1 MSLRKKIVAMC
12 VGNVILVTLIVGGIM
27 TVQMNRLTDHAVQ
40 ANNEFSNIAGE
51 MSASSMTAQIRQ
63 RMQDLTDSNARL
75 ADARFEE
82 LENQVSLLADLS
94 QQVFSHPDQYSA
106 REIPLPDASN
116 DGELSVQ
123 FLHSASVTDLD
134 DPDVAERMGLLGN
147 LADTLYEVN
156 THFENMASD
165 YVAVEPGLLIQA
177 DYISGSKFDADGQIL
192 PYEADTRPWYQ
203 GAKETGSTYF
213 TPVSR
218 DAHTDG
224 TGIMCGVPIYV
235 DDQFIGVAGAGMY
248 LSNIEQMVAD
258 IRLGSEGY
266 ACIINQDGQVI
277 FSPKEEGEL
286 RVDTDTQ
293 ADLRRADNAA
303 LSSVVHSVLS
313 GTSGIT
319 TLEMDGARYYI
330 AYAPMSTV
338 GWGFL
343 TVLGEEEIL
352 APTNKLLNQM
362 GVSAQQSIDTMKHT
376 VSVSLVTLEV
386 TVVFFCLLAALLAFA
401 LSTHIVKPIRLL
413 TDRVSSLDGDNLD
426 FTWEIKNKNSQDET
440 TVLAGAFLD
449 MTQKMKEYIANITEI
464 TAEKERIGAE
474 LNVATKIQADM
485 LPKIFPAFPGRTEF
499 DVYAQMDP
507 AKEVGGDFYDY
518 FMIDD
523 DHLAI
528 VIADVSSKGVPAAL
542 FMVIAKT
549 LIKNHALNQESLGDV
564 FYKVNNQLCEG
575 NEEGMFVTA
584 WMGVL
589 TVSTGSFEYVNAGHN
604 PQLLMNNE
612 QYDWIHAK
620 PGFVLAGME
629 GIPYVSDTI
638 QLQHGARI
646 FLYTDGVTE
655 AQNPAHELFGE
666 ERLLQSLGRYG
677 RLPLQQM
684 LESVRGDIDA
694 FAGEAEQFD
703 DITMLAFEFK

>member
-1 MSLRKKIVAMC
+1 MSLRRKIIAIC
-12 VGNVILVTLIVGGIM
+12 VGSVILVTLTVGAIM
-27 TVQMNRLTDHAVQ
+27 TVQMNRLTDRAVQ
-40 ANNEFSNIAGE
+40 ANDEFAQIAGD
-51 MSASSMTAQIRQ
+51 MSASSMTEQLHQ
-63 RMQDLTDSNARL
+63 RMLNVTDCNARL
-75 ADARFEE
+75 ADAKFEE
-82 LENQVSLLADLS
+82 LENQVVMLANVTEDL
-94 QQVFSHPDQYSA
+94 FSNPDAYTP
-106 REIPLPDASN
+106 REIPLPDAAN

-123 FLHSASVTDLD
+123 LLHSASVTNLN
-134 DPDVAERMGLLGN
+134 DPVVAKRIGLLGN
-147 LADTLYEVN
+147 LQETLYEVN
-156 THFENMASD
+156 NNFENMASD
-165 YVAVEPGLLIQA
+165 YVAVEPGVLIQA
-177 DYISGSKFDADGQIL
+177 DYIAGSKFDADGQIL
-192 PYEADTRPWYQ
+192 PYEADTRPWYI
-203 GAKETGSTYF
+203 GAKESGTTYF

-218 DAHTDG
+218 DAHTEG

-248 LSNIEQMVAD
+248 LSNIEKLVSD
-258 IRLGSEGY
+258 IRLGTAGY

-286 RVDTDTQ
+286 MVSQDEQ
-293 ADLRRADNAA
+293 ADLRTSGNTELGA
-303 LSSVVHSVLS
+303 LVRSALAGS
-313 GTSGIT
+313 SGIT
-319 TLEMDGARYYI
+319 KLEMDGENYYI
-330 AYAPMSTV
+330 AYAPMTTV

-343 TVLGEEEIL
+343 TVLGEEEVL
-352 APTNKLLNQM
+352 TPTNELLAQM
-362 GVSAQQSIDTMKHT
+362 DVSAKQSVDSMEYTIH
-376 VSVSLVTLEV
+376 VSLITLEITLV
-386 TVVFFCLLAALLAFA
+386 IFCLLVALAAFLL
-401 LSTHIVKPIRLL
+401 SSHIVKPIQLL
-413 TDRVSSLDGDNLD
+413 TDSVSKYDGENWD
-426 FTWEIKNKNSQDET
+426 FQWKFKSKTDET
-440 TVLAGAFLD
+440 AILAGAFLE
-449 MTQKMKEYIANITEI
+449 MTKKMKEYIANITEI

-485 LPKIFPAFPGRTEF
+485 LPKIFPAFPGRSEF

-507 AKEVGGDFYDY
+507 AKEVGGDFYDF

-549 LIKNHALNQESLGDV
+549 LIKNHALNRESLDDV

-575 NEEGMFVTA
+575 NEEGMFVTS

-612 QYDWIHAK
+612 NYEWIHAK

-629 GIPYVSDTI
+629 GIPYASETL

-655 AQNPAHELFGE
+655 HQA
-666 ERLLQSLGRYG
+666 
-677 RLPLQQM
+677 
-684 LESVRGDIDA
+684 
-694 FAGEAEQFD
+694 
-703 DITMLAFEFK
+703 

>member
-1 MSLRKKIVAMC
+1 MSLRRKIIAIC
-12 VGNVILVTLIVGGIM
+12 VGSVILVTLTVGAIM
-27 TVQMNRLTDHAVQ
+27 TVQMNRLTDRAVQ
-40 ANNEFSNIAGE
+40 ANDEFAQIAGD
-51 MSASSMTAQIRQ
+51 MSASSMTEQLHQ
-63 RMQDLTDSNARL
+63 RMLNVTDCNARL
-75 ADARFEE
+75 ADAKFEE
-82 LENQVSLLADLS
+82 LENQVVMLANVTEDL
-94 QQVFSHPDQYSA
+94 FSNPDAYTP
-106 REIPLPDASN
+106 REIPLPDAAN

-123 FLHSASVTDLD
+123 LLHSASVTNLN
-134 DPDVAERMGLLGN
+134 DPVVAKRIGLLGN
-147 LADTLYEVN
+147 LQETLYEVN
-156 THFENMASD
+156 NNFENMASD
-165 YVAVEPGLLIQA
+165 YVAVEPGVLIQA
-177 DYISGSKFDADGQIL
+177 DYIAGSKFDADGQIL
-192 PYEADTRPWYQ
+192 PYEADTRPWYI
-203 GAKETGSTYF
+203 GAKESGTTYF

-218 DAHTDG
+218 DAHTEG

-248 LSNIEQMVAD
+248 LSNIEKLVSD
-258 IRLGSEGY
+258 IRLGTAGY

-286 RVDTDTQ
+286 MVSQDEQ
-293 ADLRRADNAA
+293 ADLRTSGNTELGA
-303 LSSVVHSVLS
+303 LVRSALAGS
-313 GTSGIT
+313 SGIT
-319 TLEMDGARYYI
+319 KLEMDGENYYI
-330 AYAPMSTV
+330 AYAPMTTV

-343 TVLGEEEIL
+343 TVLGEEEVL
-352 APTNKLLNQM
+352 TPTNELLAQM
-362 GVSAQQSIDTMKHT
+362 DVSAKQSVDSMEYTIH
-376 VSVSLVTLEV
+376 VSLITLEITLV
-386 TVVFFCLLAALLAFA
+386 IFCLLVALAAFLL
-401 LSTHIVKPIRLL
+401 SSHIVKPIQLL
-413 TDRVSSLDGDNLD
+413 TDSVSKYDGENWD
-426 FTWEIKNKNSQDET
+426 FQWKFKSKTDET
-440 TVLAGAFLD
+440 AILAGAFLE
-449 MTQKMKEYIANITEI
+449 MTKKMKEYIANITEI

-485 LPKIFPAFPGRTEF
+485 LPKIFPAFPGRSEF

-507 AKEVGGDFYDY
+507 AKEVGGDFYDF

-549 LIKNHALNQESLGDV
+549 LIKNHALNRESLDDV

-575 NEEGMFVTA
+575 NEEGMFVTS

-612 QYDWIHAK
+612 NYEWIHAK

-629 GIPYVSDTI
+629 GIPYASETL

-655 AQNPAHELFGE
+655 AQNTKHELFGE
-666 ERLLQSLGRYG
+666 DRLLESLGRNG
-677 RLPLQQM
+677 KLPLPQM
-684 LESVRGDIDA
+684 LTAVRSDIDT
-694 FAGEAEQFD
+694 FVGKAEQFD
-703 DITMLAFEFK
+703 DITMLVFEYK